1 MCSRGIVLIF
11 EAPREQRAVSL
22 ALALA
27 KRLVLSPKSL
37 TKSQDIEA
45 TPIWGK
51 GQVHD
56 FFCYTSAQNT
66 YTQLVQIAS
75 RDEQIRTVDRATLKS
90 SQFFLFK

>member
-45 TPIWGK
+45 TPI
-51 GQVHD
+51 
-56 FFCYTSAQNT
+56 
-66 YTQLVQIAS
+66 
-75 RDEQIRTVDRATLKS
+75 
-90 SQFFLFK
+90 